1 MNKGVKGVEIS
12 KKEGF
17 LKKINPVWV
26 ILCIVAGICLMIYSG
41 KDKDV
46 EGSGQTISGFE
57 TGDPSAYEELV
68 ENKVKEICSSIEG
81 VSDVNVAV
89 TLAGGYRAVY
99 ASNSHNTSSGYKSE
113 IVTTGSG
120 SSEKPLMIGYEYP
133 EISGIGIV
141 CKGGERADIKKRIIS
156 LVSSTFGVSTN
167 KIEVV
172 GG

>member
-1 MNKGVKGVEIS
+1 MEKSKSNGFVKG
-12 KKEGF
+12 
-17 LKKINPVWV
+17 INPLWIIVCV
-26 ILCIVAGICLMIYSG
+26 IAGICLMIYSG
-41 KDKDV
+41 NDRGTEDNAQV
-46 EGSGQTISGFE
+46 VSQFE

-68 ENKVKEICSSIEG
+68 ESKIREICSSIDG
-81 VSDVNVAV
+81 VSNVNVAV

-99 ASNSHNTSSGYKSE
+99 ASNSQNTSSGYKSE

-133 EISGIGIV
+133 EINGIGIV
-141 CKGGERADIKKRIIS
+141 CCGGERADIKKRIIS